1 MLLFCYW
8 DVDTCAVKE
17 TEMFQSI
24 WSFFFS
30 SLCLSC
36 PNLGGSSR
44 NSTVRAYLS
53 FAQGFCRL
61 CAVAELW
68 TGNSTSCLHPA
79 GLGPG
84 APPVPPGSS
93 GSPLDADFPWGPA
106 LTYKH
111 LQQRPDVTPV
121 DNWSDNWSLV
131 LDRKDN
137 FVTSVEIIF
146 ALYVLFKQCILGIC
160 QCL

>member
-1 MLLFCYW
+1 MCCLCCCSVTETWTRVPLKKLKCFKASDLF
-8 DVDTCAVKE
+8 
-17 TEMFQSI
+17 
-24 WSFFFS
+24 FFFS

-61 CAVAELW
+61 CAIAELW

-79 GLGPG
+79 GLRPG
-84 APPVPPGSS
+84 APPVPPGSL
-93 GSPLDADFPWGPA
+93 GSPLDADFPRGSA
-106 LTYKH
+106 LTYSH
-111 LQQRPDVTPV
+111 LQHRPDVTPV

-131 LDRKDN
+131 LDRKDG
-137 FVTSVEIIF
+137 FCS
-146 ALYVLFKQCILGIC
+146 
-160 QCL
+160 